1 LALRVHIRHLVAV
14 ASVLALSGAALW
26 GVGDFLGGLAS
37 RRLAV
42 LAVLAISQAV
52 GLAGVALW
60 VWLARDPFPGV
71 AELLP
76 AAAAGV
82 AGLVGLGALY
92 RGLAVGAMGIVAPI
106 SAASPVVPLAVDA
119 ARGITPGALQ
129 WLGVSLVLAGIVALS
144 LEPSGVR
151 GRRLAAGAGLAL
163 VAALGFGGFVV
174 GLDAGS
180 DESAPWA
187 VVSAR
192 SASVT
197 IAVVAA
203 LLTSTSLR
211 PPRRLLPMLVGVG
224 AFDTGANVCVAFAT
238 TKGAAGIVA
247 VLSALY
253 PVVTVALARIVL
265 AERLSLARRTG
276 GAVAIAGAVLVAAG

>member
-1 LALRVHIRHLVAV
+1 V
-14 ASVLALSGAALW
+14 ASLLALSGAVLW
-26 GVGDFLGGLAS
+26 GVGDFLGGFAS

-60 VWLARDPFPGV
+60 VWIASDPFPGLS
-71 AELLP
+71 EILP

-82 AGLVGLGALY
+82 AGLIGLGALY

-106 SAASPVVPLAVDA
+106 SAASPVVPLVIDA
-119 ARGITPGALQ
+119 GRGLTPTVLQ
-129 WLGVSLVLAGIVALS
+129 LLGIVLVLAGIVTLS
-144 LEPSGVR
+144 REPSSVGTTR
-151 GRRLAAGAGLAL
+151 IAAGAGLAV
-163 VAALGFGGFVV
+163 VAALGFGVFIV

-187 VVSAR
+187 VVAAR
-192 SASVT
+192 SASVA
-197 IAVVAA
+197 IALAA
-203 LLTSTSLR
+203 AALTSTSLR
-211 PPRRLLPMLVGVG
+211 PPVRFIPALLAVG

-238 TKGAAGIVA
+238 TKGSAGIVA

-253 PVVTVALARIVL
+253 PIVTVVLARLVL
-265 AERLSLARRTG
+265 AERLSAARRIG
-276 GAVAIAGAVLVAAG
+276 GVTALAGAALVAAG